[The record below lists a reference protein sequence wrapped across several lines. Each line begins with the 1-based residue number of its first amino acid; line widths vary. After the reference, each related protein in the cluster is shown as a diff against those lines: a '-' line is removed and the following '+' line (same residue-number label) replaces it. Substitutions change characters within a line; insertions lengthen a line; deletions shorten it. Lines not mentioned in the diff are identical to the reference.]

1 MGWVV
6 YERRTG
12 YPDRRSFLLAALI
25 TIAVNTAAIFLA
37 AEIVPGVTVGDFW
50 SGLVAGIILGIVN
63 AIIRPILTCLTCA
76 ITILTLG
83 LFLLVINMAMLA
95 LTAWLVGIL
104 GLEFDIDDF
113 WAAWFAS
120 IIVTMVTLVASAF
133 LPSIRRLR
141 WGRVGSLDQPD

>member
-6 YERRTG
+6 YERRMG

-25 TIAVNTAAIFLA
+25 TVAVNTAAIFLA

-50 SGLVAGIILGIVN
+50 SGLVAGMILGIVN
-63 AIIRPILTCLTCA
+63 AVVRPILTCLTCA
-76 ITILTLG
+76 ITVLTLG

-133 LPSIRRLR
+133 LPSTRRLR